1 MMRWQQA
8 VSGAVVAA
16 AVAGHAP
23 ALGQQQID
31 IPDTQIQYN
40 RGRHVAP
47 IYEGWF
53 RNTDGTVDMW
63 FGYLNLN
70 WEEVLHV
77 PVGSENRVEPGGPDR
92 GQPAVFVARRRT
104 GGAFQRRETFV
115 FRVRLPRE
123 WDQADELIWTV
134 IAHGKTDRA
143 VGLLLPIYELSPPAD
158 GNIPP
163 TVRLDTTPRTITFP
177 DTLTLSAS
185 FSDDGQ
191 PESTRDRASVTW
203 IHYRGP
209 GQVTFDPDRSPIPV
223 VANTVDGVEVATTA
237 TFSQPGTFVLRARA
251 NDGTTNRGGNPVA
264 PSTTE
269 ELVTVRVEPRSA
281 DEAR

>member
-1 MMRWQQA
+1 MMRWRQA
-8 VSGAVVAA
+8 VSVAVVAVA
-16 AVAGHAP
+16 AAGHEP
-23 ALGQQQID
+23 ALGQQQIN

-77 PVGSENRVEPGGPDR
+77 PVGPENWVEPGGPDQ
-92 GQPAVFVARRRT
+92 GQPAVFVPRRRT
-104 GGAFQRRETFV
+104 GGAFLRRETFV
-115 FRVRLPRE
+115 FRVRLPRD
-123 WDQADELIWTV
+123 WDQEDELVWTV
-134 IAHGKTDRA
+134 TAHGKTDRA
-143 VGLLLPIYELSPPAD
+143 VGLMLPIYELSPPAD

-163 TVRLDTTPRTITFP
+163 TVRLDSTSRTVTFP
-177 DTLTLSAS
+177 GPLTLSAS

-191 PESTRDRASVTW
+191 PENLRDQASVTW

-209 GQVTFDPDRSPIPV
+209 GLVAFEPDRSPIP
-223 VANTVDGVEVATTA
+223 ADTDAADGATVATTV

-251 NDGTTNRGGNPVA
+251 SDGTTNRAGNPVA
-264 PSTTE
+264 PSTTDA
-269 ELVTVRVEPRSA
+269 LVTVLVEPGP
-281 DEAR
+281 